1 MITEGS
7 VENSCHEIF
16 GRVVTGSEICAQK
29 PNWKEIKR
37 KNKKS

>member
-1 MITEGS
+1 MITEGP

-16 GRVVTGSEICAQK
+16 RRVVTGSEICAQK